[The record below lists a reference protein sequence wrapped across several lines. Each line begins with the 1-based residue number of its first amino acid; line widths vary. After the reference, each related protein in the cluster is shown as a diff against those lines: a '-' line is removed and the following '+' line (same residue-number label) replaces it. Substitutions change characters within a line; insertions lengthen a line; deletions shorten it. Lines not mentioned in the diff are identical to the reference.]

1 MSSRTMEPIRDDEWL
16 VAFIEELKEGSERN
30 YIMFMIGIY
39 TGLRISDILP
49 LRVADVSGSHMV
61 LLEQK
66 TKKHKRI
73 IMHPT
78 LRRAINRYIEGMDKT
93 DVLLPSREKSKTG
106 KVRPIGRR
114 QALRIL
120 QDTAKSIGYT
130 GRIGTHS
137 LRKTFGFRHYQQY
150 KDVAELQVIFN
161 HDSQYETLKYI
172 GVMSERIEDGIVRM
186 RDIEGLLV

>member
-1 MSSRTMEPIRDDEWL
+1 MRAMEPIREDEWF
-16 VAFIEELKEGSERN
+16 VAIAEKLKEGSERN
-30 YIMFMIGIY
+30 YIMFMIGVY

-61 LLEQK
+61 LLEKK

-78 LRRAINRYIEGMDKT
+78 LRKAINHYIEDMKRT
-93 DVLLPSREKSKTG
+93 DLLLPSRNKTKTG
-106 KVRPIGRR
+106 KDKPLSRR
-114 QALRIL
+114 QALYVL
-120 QDTAKSIGYT
+120 QNTAEEIGYD

-150 KDVAELQVIFN
+150 KDVAELQIIFN
-161 HDSQYETLKYI
+161 HNNQYETLKYI
-172 GVMSERIEDGIVRM
+172 GVMSDRIEDGIVKM
-186 RDIEGLLV
+186 KDPEGFMV